1 MKHIWLSTVLFF
13 YCIVTVSFWQDSLS
27 VSTVTD
33 ENKHIVSDSVDDGE
47 NQLPYYDIVVAADGS
62 GDYKTITAA
71 INSLPMFNYE
81 RIVIFIRNGIYNEK
95 IRIEQNNLTL
105 LGESRDS
112 TIICFDQ
119 LRTDWQEDKDYTGP
133 AVINIHA
140 DDIIMENLTVKN
152 TQPETG
158 PHAFAV
164 YGTGTRIILVNC
176 NVISRGGDTLSL
188 WNYKSGKYYHSNCYF
203 EGSVDFVC
211 PRGWCYIRDSKFYE
225 LKETAAIWHAG
236 IEDRNQKFVI
246 CNSWFDGVK
255 GFYLGRHHYD
265 AQFFLINCNF
275 SENMADIPIFRVL
288 YEKEPQKNRPNIFGD
303 RYYYYN
309 CHRTGG
315 DFAWFSNNLHEAEN
329 SPGPGDITPEWAF
342 NGEWDPES
350 KQEPYVKSFTYG
362 DKTLILHFNE
372 LLTVRGALTLKTH
385 TGKLLVYET
394 GSGRDVIKFS
404 SERSL
409 NSNDFEKHLTIING
423 WILPTMACVYDRS
436 LKMEINMYADD

>member
-1 MKHIWLSTVLFF
+1 MKNILLLKVLFF
-13 YCIVTVSFWQDSLS
+13 YCIVPVCVSQDSP
-27 VSTVTD
+27 
-33 ENKHIVSDSVDDGE
+33 GE
-47 NQLPYYDIVVAADGS
+47 RLLPYYDIVVAADGS
-62 GDYKTITAA
+62 GDYKTITGA

-95 IRIEQNNLTL
+95 IRIEQNNVTL

-112 TIICFDQ
+112 TIICFSQ
-119 LRTDWQEDKDYTGP
+119 LRTDWQENKDYTGP

-140 DDIIMENLTVKN
+140 DDIILENLTVKN

-164 YGTGTRIILVNC
+164 YGTGTRIILANC
-176 NVISRGGDTLSL
+176 NIISRGGDTVSL
-188 WNYKSGKYYHSNCYF
+188 WNYKSGKYYHSGCYF

-236 IEDRNQKFVI
+236 IEDRNQKLVI

-265 AQFFLINCNF
+265 AQFFLINCSF

-288 YEKEPQKNRPNIFGD
+288 YENEPARNRPNIFGD

-309 CHRTGG
+309 CHRKGG
-315 DFAWFSNNLHEAEN
+315 DFSWFGNNLHEAEN
-329 SPGPGDITPEWAF
+329 SPAPGDITPGWTF

-350 KQEPYVKSFTYG
+350 KQKPYVKSFTYG
-362 DKTLILHFNE
+362 EKKLILHFSE
-372 LLTVRGALTLKTH
+372 LLTIRGDLTIKTH

-394 GSGRDVIKFS
+394 GSGRDVIKFG
-404 SERSL
+404 SESSL
-409 NSNDFEKHLTIING
+409 NSHDFEKHLIIING
-423 WILPTMACVYDRS
+423 LMLPTTATVYDRS
-436 LKMEINMYADD
+436 LKQEINMYADD